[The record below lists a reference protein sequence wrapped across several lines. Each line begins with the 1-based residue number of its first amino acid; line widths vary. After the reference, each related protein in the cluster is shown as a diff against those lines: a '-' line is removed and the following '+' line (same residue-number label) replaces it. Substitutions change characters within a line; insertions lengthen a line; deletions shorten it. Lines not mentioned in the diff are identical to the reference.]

1 MESKLKKCLVEND
14 LVKIKELQDNL
25 SPTLKK
31 NVRQNNVK
39 EIHRDHFTEGLI
51 TDNIKKHI
59 SRDPDYTII
68 AGKYVSLFL
77 IYHFF
82 RRSMLYIDL
91 CTGAGYWWWWCL
103 DDGILGVGIP
113 WRQFKGGC
121 HSEAPPPK

>member
-1 MESKLKKCLVEND
+1 MESELKKCLVEND

-91 CTGAGYWWWWCL
+91 CTGAGYWWWW
-103 DDGILGVGIP
+103 
-113 WRQFKGGC
+113 WW
-121 HSEAPPPK
+121 